1 MLLSQTTILDAKK
14 IAKKIRIK
22 IENSN
27 SIVVIISLGITLFNE
42 NDTKNSFLKRVDKV
56 LYQAKMLGKNRS
68 VSFLKL
74 FKQNLYTISF
84 PYGGCDNLIN

>member
-1 MLLSQTTILDAKK
+1 LLLSQTTILDAKK

-74 FKQNLYTISF
+74 FKQNLYTSSF
-84 PYGGCDNLIN
+84 PYGCCDIFIN